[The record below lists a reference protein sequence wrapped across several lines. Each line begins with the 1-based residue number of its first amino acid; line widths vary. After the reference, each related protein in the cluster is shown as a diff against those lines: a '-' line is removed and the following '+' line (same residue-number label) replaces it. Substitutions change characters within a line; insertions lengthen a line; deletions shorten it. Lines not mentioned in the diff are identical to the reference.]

1 MLLFPLGVE
10 LSVMLFEIGMHLII
24 NIIIFLIFVVL

>member
-10 LSVMLFEIGMHLII
+10 LSVMLFEIGMHLIS
-24 NIIIFLIFVVL
+24 NIIVFLIFVMV